1 MAAQIAQAHHRQFV
15 RSKRT
20 AAHRDSTT
28 AVHPTLTCRG
38 ARDRGEGCTY
48 GTVVTDA
55 QKVAFG
61 ALTRA
66 AAAKRTKH
74 APAAVIPV
82 IFSAGG
88 GLRACDDELLP
99 CPEGGPQRH
108 RVRVELSTILI
119 KYAFKISIQFWS
131 RRDNSVV
138 AYR

>member
-1 MAAQIAQAHHRQFV
+1 VPFPALELGVGEDRGVKSAAQRGIW
-15 RSKRT
+15 RT
-20 AAHRDSTT
+20 WF
-28 AVHPTLTCRG
+28 
-38 ARDRGEGCTY
+38 
-48 GTVVTDA
+48 TDA

-74 APAAVIPV
+74 VPAAVIPL

-99 CPEGGPQRH
+99 CPEDRNGRH
-108 RVRVELSTILI
+108 WVRVELSTILI
-119 KYAFKISIQFWS
+119 KYSFKISIQFWS

-138 AYR
+138 WPRRVA